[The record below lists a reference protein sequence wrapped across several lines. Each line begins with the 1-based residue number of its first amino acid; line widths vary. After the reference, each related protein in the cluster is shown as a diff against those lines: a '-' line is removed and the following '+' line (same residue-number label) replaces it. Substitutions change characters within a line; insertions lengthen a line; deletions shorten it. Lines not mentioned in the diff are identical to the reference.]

1 MISTVII
8 TILVYSAVA
17 SAIMIYKEWS
27 SYYFTYWTDV
37 VVSGPIMWALVLVLM
52 LIRPLVRWIIKHK
65 NTREKKVKE
74 KVYTCQQIEKI
85 VEKIIRIYKKKRY
98 KGYIDFRYINMNDY
112 SDVDGWEEL
121 IVSSPKYE
129 VINRK
134 FKRVMYHQKTDGVDA
149 LMKYFTE
156 ISDDEYEE
164 VQNHY
169 YYEKPLYKLIE
180 DK

>member
-52 LIRPLVRWIIKHK
+52 LIRPLVRWILKH
-65 NTREKKVKE
+65 KKVKYQ
-74 KVYTCQQIEKI
+74 VYTRQQIEKI
-85 VEKIIRIYKKKRY
+85 AKKIVRIYRKKRY
-98 KGYIDFRYINMNDY
+98 KGFIDFRCITIDDY

-121 IVSSPKYE
+121 MVRSPKYE
-129 VINRK
+129 IINRK
-134 FKRVMYHQKTDGVDA
+134 YERVMYNQKKDGVSA
-149 LMKYFTE
+149 LLKYFTE
-156 ISDDEYEE
+156 ISDEEYEE
-164 VQNHY
+164 VQSCY
-169 YYEKPLYKLIE
+169 YYEKPLYKLKEAKITR
-180 DK
+180 